1 MKLPKLPSTEWT
13 LANSGGRWE
22 EPWISSQDGFTED
35 DMLQFQRDTV
45 EACCQVLLESG
56 FKSNG
61 VPAYEHLVDKLRSM
75 K

>member
-1 MKLPKLPSTEWT
+1 MKLPDLP
-13 LANSGGRWE
+13 
-22 EPWISSQDGFTED
+22 EPDVEFVTRHRDAFISYDKEH
-35 DMLQFQRDTV
+35 MLQFQRDTV

-61 VPAYEHLVDKLRSM
+61 VPAYEHLVDKLRNM

>member
-1 MKLPKLPSTEWT
+1 MKLPDFPNATFIVDMNGEQQMVFDQL
-13 LANSGGRWE
+13 
-22 EPWISSQDGFTED
+22 

>member
-1 MKLPKLPSTEWT
+1 MNLPKLPDTMTIMDLDLVEHEVYDSY
-13 LANSGGRWE
+13 
-22 EPWISSQDGFTED
+22 
-35 DMLQFQRDTV
+35 DMRKFQRDTV

>member
-1 MKLPKLPSTEWT
+1 MKLPDL
-13 LANSGGRWE
+13 LNYDCDYAVFDGNL
-22 EPWISSQDGFTED
+22 SSNAVYTDE

>member
-1 MKLPKLPSTEWT
+1 MKLPNILNYNCEYAVFDDD
-13 LANSGGRWE
+13 LSGTAVYTNE
-22 EPWISSQDGFTED
+22 H
-35 DMLQFQRDTV
+35 MLQLQRDTI
-45 EACCQVLLESG
+45 EACCQMLLESG